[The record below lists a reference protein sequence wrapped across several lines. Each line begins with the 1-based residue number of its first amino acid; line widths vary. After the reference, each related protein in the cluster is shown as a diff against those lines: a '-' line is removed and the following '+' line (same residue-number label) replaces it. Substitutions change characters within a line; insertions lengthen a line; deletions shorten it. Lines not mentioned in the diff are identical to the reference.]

1 MTLTQDILSS
11 LPGNTY
17 ENLQRADAMWSALR
31 QGTLATPEVLTESE
45 GALGECEF
53 DVAIAGGT
61 LGIVM
66 GAALARLGW
75 RVAVLERGQ
84 LKGREQEWNISRH
97 ELQVLVALELLSEE
111 ELEMAISMEFNP
123 VRLSFLGGED
133 VWVRD
138 VLNIGVSPE
147 ILLEQLKARFLADGG
162 ELLEYAPVERVVVHP
177 DGVEVLGG
185 ERRLTCKLLLDA
197 MGHFSPI
204 ARQARKGQKPDA
216 ICVVVGTCAQG
227 YTDNE
232 TGDLLVSFTPTEGAP
247 LTGEKPAEGQCQYFW
262 EAFPAR
268 DGRTTYMFSY
278 LDAHPDRPSLEA
290 FFEEYLRLLPDYQNV
305 ELNQLVWKRALFGFF
320 PCYRNSP
327 LGAPSDRV
335 LPIGDS
341 SSSQSPLSFG
351 GFGAMLRHL
360 SRLTAGIDEA
370 LKADALAQ
378 SDLDLLQPYQPN
390 LAVTWLF
397 QRSMSARVGQQL
409 PPNRINDL
417 LVAVFKGM
425 EQAGDGVLKPFLQD
439 VVQFPALAQA
449 LLRTTAI
456 DPIITLKVLPQVGI
470 LALLEWTAH
479 YAALGSYSLLNPLG
493 RMLQPA
499 IASLPPRAQYRWHQ
513 RLQAWKYG
521 SGGDFEG

>member
-11 LPGNTY
+11 LPGNAY
-17 ENLQRADAMWSALR
+17 KNLQRADAMWSAIR
-31 QGTLATPEVLTESE
+31 NGTLPTPEVLSESQA
-45 GALGECEF
+45 ALGDCEF

-66 GAALARLGW
+66 GAALARQGW

-84 LKGREQEWNISRH
+84 LRGREQEWNISRH
-97 ELQVLVALELLSEE
+97 ELQVLVELELLSEE
-111 ELEMAISMEFNP
+111 ELETAIAMEFNP

-147 ILLEQLKARFLADGG
+147 TLLEQLKARFLADGG
-162 ELLEYAPVERVVVHP
+162 TLLEHTPVENVVVHP

-185 ERRLTCKLLLDA
+185 DRRLTSRLLLDA

-204 ARQARKGQKPDA
+204 ARQARQGQTPDA

-227 YTDNE
+227 YTENE
-232 TGDLLVSFTPTEGAP
+232 TGDLLVSFTPTEKMSRGDKSI
-247 LTGEKPAEGQCQYFW
+247 GGQCQYFW

-278 LDAHPDRPSLEA
+278 LDAHPDRPSLED
-290 FFEEYLRLLPDYQNV
+290 FFDEYLRLLPDYQTV
-305 ELNQLVWKRALFGFF
+305 ELSQLVWKRALFGFF
-320 PCYRNSP
+320 PCYRHSP
-327 LGAPSDRV
+327 LGAPNDRV

-370 LKADALAQ
+370 LNADALTK
-378 SDLDLLQPYQPN
+378 SDLNLLQPYQPN

-470 LALLEWTAH
+470 PALLEWTAH

-493 RMLQPA
+493 RVLEPA
-499 IASLPPRAQYRWHQ
+499 IASLSPRAQYRWHQ

-521 SGGDFEG
+521 SGGDFER

>member
-11 LPGNTY
+11 LPGNAY
-17 ENLQRADAMWSALR
+17 ENLQRADATWSAIR
-31 QGTLATPEVLTESE
+31 NETFSSPEVLAESQE
-45 GALGECEF
+45 LLGDCEF

-66 GAALARLGW
+66 GSALARRGW

-84 LKGREQEWNISRH
+84 LKGREQEWNISRK
-97 ELQVLVALELLSEE
+97 ELQVLVELDMLSQQ
-111 ELEMAISMEFNP
+111 ELEGAISMEFNP

-147 ILLEQLKARFLADGG
+147 KLLDLLKARFLADSG
-162 ELLEYAPVERVVVHP
+162 ELLENLPLENVVVHP

-185 ERRLTCKLLLDA
+185 DRRLTARLLLDA

-204 ARQARKGQKPDA
+204 ARQARQGQKPDA

-232 TGDLLVSFTPTEGAP
+232 TGDLLVSFTPM
-247 LTGEKPAEGQCQYFW
+247 EGQCQYFW

-278 LDAHPDRPSLEA
+278 LDAHPDRPSLEE
-290 FFEEYLRLLPDYQNV
+290 FFEEYLRLLPRYQNV
-305 ELNQLVWKRALFGFF
+305 ELNRLVWKRALFGFF

-327 LGAPSDRV
+327 LGAPGDRV

-341 SSSQSPLSFG
+341 SGSQSPLSFG

-370 LKADALAQ
+370 LQADALAK
-378 SDLDLLQPYQPN
+378 SDLNLLQPYQPN

-397 QRSMSARVGQQL
+397 QRSMSARIGQQL

-417 LVAVFKGM
+417 LVAVFKAM
-425 EQAGDGVLKPFLQD
+425 EQAGDDVLKPFLQD

-470 LALLEWTAH
+470 PALLQWTAH
-479 YAALGSYSLLNPLG
+479 YAALGTYSLLNPLG
-493 RMLQPA
+493 QALQPA

-521 SGGDFEG
+521 SGGDFQD

>member
-1 MTLTQDILSS
+1 MTLTQEILSA
-11 LPGNTY
+11 LPGNAY
-17 ENLQRADAMWSALR
+17 ENLQRADAMWSAVR
-31 QGTLATPEVLTESE
+31 NGTLPTPDVLSKSQE
-45 GALGECEF
+45 AAGECEF

-66 GAALARLGW
+66 GAALARRGW

-84 LKGREQEWNISRH
+84 LKGRKQEWNISRH
-97 ELQVLVALELLSEE
+97 ELQVLLELELLSKE
-111 ELEMAISMEFNP
+111 ELERAISMEFNP

-147 ILLEQLKARFLADGG
+147 ILLEQLKAQFLADGG
-162 ELLEYAPVERVVVHP
+162 ELLEHTPLERVVVHP
-177 DGVEVLGG
+177 DGVVVWGG
-185 ERRLTCKLLLDA
+185 DRRLTAKLLLDA

-204 ARQARKGQKPDA
+204 ARQARQGQAPDA

-232 TGDLLVSFTPTEGAP
+232 TGDLLVSFTPTEGTPTA
-247 LTGEKPAEGQCQYFW
+247 GQCQYFW

-278 LDAHPDRPSLEA
+278 LDAHPQRPSLEE
-290 FFEEYLRLLPDYQNV
+290 FFEDYLRLLPKYQSI
-305 ELNQLVWKRALFGFF
+305 ELNQLVWQRALFGFF

-327 LGAPSDRV
+327 LGAPCDRI

-360 SRLTAGIDEA
+360 SRLTKGIDEA
-370 LKADALAQ
+370 LNADALAQ
-378 SDLDLLQPYQPN
+378 YDLNLLQPYQPN

-397 QRSMSARVGQQL
+397 QRSMSARVGQQI

-425 EQAGDGVLKPFLQD
+425 EQAGEGVLKPFLQD

-470 LALLEWTAH
+470 PALLEWTAH

-493 RMLQPA
+493 PVLQPA

-521 SGGDFEG
+521 SGGDFED